1 MRHPLVESNHLT
13 KTASAIFV
21 QKDPKTNLTNNSD
34 KTDSNIRHIKNAI
47 RNAQDISAA
56 SAELDSQWVYWPTE
70 YHLNAMRANLLRG
83 LNFEN
88 IRTALDVSAGC
99 GVITRCLGESGIQ
112 TDALETEHANAEI
125 IKLRCRDLNNINV
138 FNLSLDEIRL
148 PERTYDAIFLI
159 DALDNIC
166 LMQSDSNEHREAV
179 IEILKRLQAG
189 LTENGLLCI
198 AVSNRMGLKYQ
209 MGASDGCYN
218 RPYIGLNGY
227 PSNPPNRD
235 YDRREWKTL
244 LNKAEFPC
252 YTFAYPFPDHLLTR
266 VILSDH
272 FVKSDR
278 YAHSSLYHVK
288 SRDYFNTD
296 WRPDDDE
303 FLRWETLGHSGYLAD
318 FANSFLIMAAGDQ
331 AILNQVLPYDFIHFS
346 NPLRQKKY
354 GTVTYKLR
362 DADRV
367 CKKKTAPDSDQTDK
381 TLVCHT
387 PEADNYIR
395 GPLLASAWLHALL
408 DNHADSAFKKLLKE
422 YYSFL
427 VDYFKDNQ
435 LRTCALDLLP
445 FNIIVDA
452 QGVYK
457 TFDLEWRSDEIFEP
471 EFIFFRAL
479 MWFGYTHEIF
489 ITRFCEQRNLYT
501 ISDFII
507 HGFNLL
513 SHPFED
519 KMERFVTLEERI
531 HQKIDSGNVS
541 DKGPEPVKQ
550 LIEQP
555 FQFVT
560 QTLQSKTF
568 AAQLYWVVKDNA
580 LESESS
586 LTVSAPLGGDP
597 QVLFFRLPPN
607 ISDIGILRFDPADR
621 TGFFH
626 LSTVQLQWCDNQ
638 GGREQ
643 ILWEIKGARNIATKA
658 IMQDVHFCPSAL
670 GDTFLS
676 TSEDPQMI
684 FEFPDEIKPP
694 EPMGVFLFKARM
706 DWPKSADYL
715 AAADIVKK
723 MALKIK
729 AQKTLIAEKEK
740 RMVEYHAQLTEKNA
754 QLSQS
759 SQLGFQLGFKDEQ
772 MRVQEARIT
781 ELNAQVNER
790 DAKINILEFK
800 LNLIRKSGLGK
811 IFKAFKRA
819 LN

>member
-1 MRHPLVESNHLT
+1 MRHPLAESNNLV
-13 KTASAIFV
+13 KTASDIFV
-21 QKDPKTNLTNNSD
+21 KKDRNPIVTERGD
-34 KTDSNIRHIKNAI
+34 ETDSTEQHIRKIIQNAL
-47 RNAQDISAA
+47 DISSA

-83 LNFEN
+83 LNLRN

-99 GVITRCLGESGIQ
+99 GVITRYLGESGIQ
-112 TDALETEHANAEI
+112 TDALEAEHANAEI
-125 IKLRCRDLNNINV
+125 IKLRCHDLNNVHV
-138 FNLSLDEIRL
+138 FNLSLDEARL
-148 PERTYDAIFLI
+148 PKNAYDAIFLI
-159 DALDNIC
+159 DALDNTW
-166 LMQSDSNEHREAV
+166 LMQSDSEEYGEAV
-179 IEILKRLQAG
+179 IEILKRLKAG

-198 AVSNRMGLKYQ
+198 AASNRMGLKYL

-227 PSNPPNRD
+227 PGNPQNRN
-235 YDRREWKTL
+235 YDRREWQTL

-266 VILSDH
+266 VILSDR
-272 FVKSDR
+272 FVKTDR

-288 SRDYFNTD
+288 SRDYFNTA
-296 WRPDDDE
+296 WRPNDDE

-318 FANSFLIMAAGDQ
+318 FANSFLIMAAGDE

-367 CKKKTAPDSDQTDK
+367 CKKKTTPASDQVNN
-381 TLVCHT
+381 TLFCHT
-387 PEADNYIR
+387 PEADSYFQ
-395 GPLLASAWLHALL
+395 GPLLTSAWLHALL
-408 DNHADSAFKKLLKE
+408 DNDADSAFKIWLKE
-422 YYSFL
+422 YYAFL

-457 TFDLEWRSDEIFEP
+457 TFDLEWHSDVIFEP

-501 ISDFII
+501 INDFII

-513 SHPFED
+513 SLPFED
-519 KMERFVTLEERI
+519 KMERFVALEERI
-531 HQKIDSGNVS
+531 HQKIDSGNIS

-550 LIEQP
+550 LVEQP

-568 AAQLYWVVKDNA
+568 AAQLYWVGKGNA
-580 LESESS
+580 LESENS
-586 LTVSAPLGGDP
+586 LTVSAPLGSDP
-597 QVLFFRLPPN
+597 QVLFFRLPPD
-607 ISDIGILRFDPADR
+607 ISDIGILRFDPAER

-626 LSTVQLQWCDNQ
+626 LSAVQLKWCDNQ
-638 GGREQ
+638 GGREL
-643 ILWEIKGARNIATKA
+643 ILWEIQGARNIAAKA
-658 IMQDVHFCPSAL
+658 MMQDVYFCPSAL

-676 TSEDPQMI
+676 VNDDPQMI

-694 EPMGVFLFKARM
+694 SPSGIFLFKACM

-715 AAADIVKK
+715 AAADTIKN
-723 MALKIK
+723 MALEIK
-729 AQKTLIAEKEK
+729 AHKTLIAEKEK
-740 RMVEYHAQLTEKNA
+740 RMVEYHALITKKNGQLIFN
-754 QLSQS
+754 
-759 SQLGFQLGFKDEQ
+759 EQ
-772 MRVQEARIT
+772 QMIVKEARIT

-819 LN
+819 LK